1 MSESPQCW
9 INGELV
15 TQNEAKVSVFD
26 HGFLYGDGVFEGI
39 RFFNK
44 HPFMLYEHLI
54 RLQKSA
60 KAIALEVPYDNQAI
74 LNAIEQ
80 VIHNFAEDSGY
91 LRLIVTRG
99 VGPLGLDPTGC
110 SEPSLF
116 IMADQLAIVSERIRT
131 AGVRLIIA
139 STRRLPNDGL
149 DSRIK
154 NLNYLNQILARME
167 ANEAGADEAVLLN
180 QAGRVAE
187 GTTENIFIVVEG
199 KLLTPPVTEGALDG
213 ITRNLV
219 IQLAQQNGISV
230 AESPLTSYDL
240 YNADECF
247 LTGTGAE
254 LIPVCK
260 IDGRRVNACPGA
272 VYKQLEEYYR
282 KTIVCQ
288 SENTQRFL

>member
-1 MSESPQCW
+1 MHESPCCW
-9 INGELV
+9 INGKLV
-15 TQNEAKVSVFD
+15 TRNEANVSVFD

-39 RFFNK
+39 RFFNN
-44 HPFMLYEHLI
+44 HPFMLHEHLV

-60 KAIALEVPYDNQAI
+60 KAIALEVPYDNQAV
-74 LNAIEQ
+74 LNAIEL
-80 VIHNFAEDSGY
+80 VINNFTEDSGY

-110 SEPSLF
+110 TKPSLF

-131 AGVRLIIA
+131 AGVKLIIA

-154 NLNYLNQILARME
+154 SLNYLNQILARME
-167 ANEAGADEAVLLN
+167 ANQAGADEAVLLN

-187 GTTENIFIVVEG
+187 GSTENLFIAVEG
-199 KLLTPPVTEGALDG
+199 RLLTPPVTDGALDG
-213 ITRNLV
+213 ITRKLV
-219 IQLAQQNGISV
+219 IQLAQQNGVSV
-230 AESPLTSYDL
+230 TESPLTSYDL

-254 LIPVCK
+254 LIPVRE
-260 IDGRRVNACPGA
+260 IDGRRVNACPGPIFQ
-272 VYKQLEEYYR
+272 QLEGYYR
-282 KTIVCQ
+282 KMIAAQ
-288 SENTQRFL
+288 DLY

>member
-1 MSESPQCW
+1 MPESPQCW

-44 HPFMLYEHLI
+44 HPFMLHEHLV
-54 RLQKSA
+54 RLRKSA

-74 LNAIEQ
+74 INAIEQ
-80 VIHNFAEDSGY
+80 VINNFAEGSGY
-91 LRLIVTRG
+91 LRLLVTRG

-110 SEPSLF
+110 TKPSLF

-131 AGVRLIIA
+131 AGVELIIA

-154 NLNYLNQILARME
+154 SLNYLNQILARME
-167 ANEAGADEAVLLN
+167 ANQAGADEAVLLN

-199 KLLTPPVTEGALDG
+199 KLLTPPTTEGALDG

-240 YNADECF
+240 YTADECF

-254 LIPVCK
+254 LIAVWK
-260 IDGRRVNACPGA
+260 IDGRSVNACPGP
-272 VYKQLEEYYR
+272 VFQQLEGYYR
-282 KTIVCQ
+282 NMVAAKGG
-288 SENTQRFL
+288 

>member
-1 MSESPQCW
+1 MPESPSCW
-9 INGELV
+9 IDGKLV
-15 TQNEAKVSVFD
+15 TRNEANVSVFD

-39 RFFNK
+39 RFFNN
-44 HPFMLYEHLI
+44 HPFMLHEHLV

-60 KAIALEVPYDNQAI
+60 KAIGLELPYDNQAV
-74 LNAIEQ
+74 LNAIEL
-80 VIHNFAEDSGY
+80 VINNFTEDSGY

-110 SEPSLF
+110 TKPSLF
-116 IMADQLAIVSERIRT
+116 VIADQLAIVSERTRS
-131 AGVRLIIA
+131 AGVKLIIA

-154 NLNYLNQILARME
+154 SLNYLNQILARME

-187 GTTENIFIVVEG
+187 GTTENLFIVVEG
-199 KLLTPPVTEGALDG
+199 RLLTPPVTEGALDG
-213 ITRNLV
+213 ITRKLV
-219 IQLAQQNGISV
+219 IQLAQQNGVSV
-230 AESPLTSYDL
+230 TESPLTSYDL

-254 LIPVCK
+254 LIPVRK
-260 IDGRRVNACPGA
+260 IDGRKVNSCPGPVFKELEGCYRYEIA
-272 VYKQLEEYYR
+272 VKDD
-282 KTIVCQ
+282 C
-288 SENTQRFL
+288 

>member
-1 MSESPQCW
+1 MPESPSCW
-9 INGELV
+9 INGKLV
-15 TQNEAKVSVFD
+15 TRNEANVSVFD

-44 HPFMLYEHLI
+44 HPFMSHEHLV

-60 KAIALEVPYDNQAI
+60 KAIALELPYDNQAI
-74 LNAIEQ
+74 LNAIEL
-80 VIHNFAEDSGY
+80 VIKNFTEDSGY

-110 SEPSLF
+110 TKPSLF
-116 IMADQLAIVSERIRT
+116 IMADQLAIVSERIRK
-131 AGVRLIIA
+131 AGVKLIIA

-154 NLNYLNQILARME
+154 SLNYLNQILARME
-167 ANEAGADEAVLLN
+167 ANQAGADEAVLLN

-187 GTTENIFIVVEG
+187 GTTENLFIVVEG
-199 KLLTPPVTEGALDG
+199 RLLTPPVTEGALDG
-213 ITRNLV
+213 ITRKLV
-219 IQLAQQNGISV
+219 IQLAQQNGVSV
-230 AESPLTSYDL
+230 TESPLTSYDL

-254 LIPVCK
+254 MIPVRK
-260 IDGRRVNACPGA
+260 IDGRRVNVCPGP
-272 VYKQLEEYYR
+272 VFQQLEGYYR
-282 KTIVCQ
+282 KMIAA
-288 SENTQRFL
+288 

>member
-1 MSESPQCW
+1 MPESPHCW
-9 INGELV
+9 INGKLV
-15 TQNEAKVSVFD
+15 TRNDAKVSVFD

-39 RFFNK
+39 RFFHK
-44 HPFMLYEHLI
+44 SPFMLQEHLV
-54 RLQKSA
+54 RLRKSA
-60 KAIALEVPYDNQAI
+60 KAIALEVPYGNQVI
-74 LNAIEQ
+74 INAIEQ
-80 VIHNFAEDSGY
+80 VIDNFTEDSGY
-91 LRLIVTRG
+91 LRLLVTRG

-110 SEPSLF
+110 TKPSLF

-131 AGVRLIIA
+131 AGVKLIIA
-139 STRRLPNDGL
+139 STRRLPNDSL

-154 NLNYLNQILARME
+154 SLNYLNQILARME
-167 ANEAGADEAVLLN
+167 ANQAGADEAILLN

-187 GTTENIFIVVEG
+187 GTTENIFIVMEG

-219 IQLAQQNGISV
+219 IQLAQQNGISL

-254 LIPVCK
+254 MIPVRK
-260 IDGRRVNACPGA
+260 IDGRRMNACPGP
-272 VYKQLEEYYR
+272 VFQQLEGYYR
-282 KTIVCQ
+282 NMIVA
-288 SENTQRFL
+288 

>member
-1 MSESPQCW
+1 MPESPQCW

-44 HPFMLYEHLI
+44 QPFMLHEHLV
-54 RLQKSA
+54 RLRKSA

-110 SEPSLF
+110 IKPSLF

-131 AGVRLIIA
+131 AGVKLIIA

-154 NLNYLNQILARME
+154 SLNYLNQILARME
-167 ANEAGADEAVLLN
+167 ANQAGADEAVLLN

-199 KLLTPPVTEGALDG
+199 KLLTPPTTEGALDG

-254 LIPVCK
+254 LIAVRK
-260 IDGRRVNACPGA
+260 IDGRRVNACPGP
-272 VYKQLEEYYR
+272 VFQQLERYYR
-282 KTIVCQ
+282 NRIAA
-288 SENTQRFL
+288 

>member
-1 MSESPQCW
+1 MPESPHCW
-9 INGELV
+9 INGKLV
-15 TQNEAKVSVFD
+15 TRNDAKVSVFD

-39 RFFNK
+39 RFFHK
-44 HPFMLYEHLI
+44 SPFMLQEHLV
-54 RLQKSA
+54 RLRKSA
-60 KAIALEVPYDNQAI
+60 KAIALEVPYGNQVI
-74 LNAIEQ
+74 INAIEQ
-80 VIHNFAEDSGY
+80 VIDNFTEDSGY
-91 LRLIVTRG
+91 LRLLVTRG

-110 SEPSLF
+110 TKPSLF

-131 AGVRLIIA
+131 AGVKLIIA
-139 STRRLPNDGL
+139 STRRLPNDSL

-154 NLNYLNQILARME
+154 SLNYLNQILARME
-167 ANEAGADEAVLLN
+167 ANQAGADEAILLN

-187 GTTENIFIVVEG
+187 GTTENIFIVMKG

-219 IQLAQQNGISV
+219 IQLAQQNGISL

-254 LIPVCK
+254 MIPVRK
-260 IDGRRVNACPGA
+260 IDGRRMNACPGP
-272 VYKQLEEYYR
+272 VFQQLEGYYR
-282 KTIVCQ
+282 NMIVA
-288 SENTQRFL
+288 